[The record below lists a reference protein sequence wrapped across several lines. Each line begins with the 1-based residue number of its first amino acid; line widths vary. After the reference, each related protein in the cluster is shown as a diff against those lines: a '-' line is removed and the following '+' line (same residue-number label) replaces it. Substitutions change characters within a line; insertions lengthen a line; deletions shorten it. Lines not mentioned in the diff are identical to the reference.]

1 MKSLKA
7 ITLVAVIALAGV
19 MTANAEIRFGIKAG
33 TNINK
38 LHLSEVT
45 DNFKSENRCGFTG
58 GVMTEFTV
66 PIVGIGFDISLMYTH
81 MEGELIDGRNEGTVT
96 KNFLEVP
103 LNLKY
108 KLNIPVINNIVR
120 PMLFTGPTMAVKLDN
135 SIVNDIKAKRMQW
148 GWNVGVGVELIKHLQ
163 ISGGYTIGINNIV
176 DTAIKNVNVTDN
188 VKAKN
193 NYWTV
198 TAAWL
203 F

>member
-1 MKSLKA
+1 MAVMLLA
-7 ITLVAVIALAGV
+7 IAGV
-19 MTANAEIRFGIKAG
+19 STANAEIRFGVKAG

-38 LHLSEVT
+38 L
-45 DNFKSENRCGFTG
+45 NFSGVAENFESSNRCGFTG

-66 PIVGIGFDISLMYTH
+66 PIVGIGFDLSLMYAH
-81 MEGELIDGRNEGTVT
+81 MESEYEVNNVNRGTLS

-108 KLNIPVINNIVR
+108 KMNIPVVNNIVR
-120 PMLFTGPTMAVKLDN
+120 PMLFTGPTMAVRLDN
-135 SIVNDIKAKRMQW
+135 SIVDNVKAKRMQW
-148 GWNVGVGVELIKHLQ
+148 GWNVGLGVELVKHLQ
-163 ISGGYTIGINNIV
+163 ICGGYTIGINNVV
-176 DTAIKNVNVTDN
+176 DKTFRDVNVTND
-188 VKAKN
+188 VKAKS